1 MIDVLDRVPGLSSRY
16 AGLRQEMQDAR
27 LEARMHAYEYGE
39 DIDEVQDW
47 VWSDSGDTGKSKGG
61 PQTTGGDND

>member
-1 MIDVLDRVPGLSSRY
+1 
-16 AGLRQEMQDAR
+16 
-27 LEARMHAYEYGE
+27 MHAYEYGE